1 MDQFNFHDKDGTWPQ
16 HREFE
21 VHLTTF
27 DGAQH
32 LRLNGWLK
40 RNDVLV
46 KSEGI
51 HNHKG
56 ADTFGSFIIY
66 INDTMLEKLK
76 EENLE
81 RGLFCDIEVLNTE
94 KDRWETYKGLPKNEK
109 LFEKIQDFMFSF
121 QIKDKKDIEKFLK
134 EANETSLALFK
145 KNDDFIDDYVET
157 TEMSAKDK
165 VKDLDLM
172 IEAFVE
178 EERYEDCALL
188 VKIKDKIK
196 KHYRL
201 KKLKQK
207 IKGNE

>member
-1 MDQFNFHDKDGTWPQ
+1 MDRIDDIMGKWNR
-16 HREFE
+16 HREME
-21 VHLTTF
+21 VFLTTF

-32 LRLNGWLK
+32 LRLHGWLK

-46 KSEGI
+46 KSENI
-51 HNHKG
+51 V
-56 ADTFGSFIIY
+56 DQDDYFGVFTVY
-66 INDTMLEKLK
+66 VTENQLNKLK
-76 EENLE
+76 EN
-81 RGLFCDIEVLNTE
+81 NTE
-94 KDRWETYKGLPKNEK
+94 SSLFMELEVMSTESERWNLFQDKTKDKNK
-109 LFEKIQDFMFSF
+109 LFESIQNFMFSF
-121 QIKDKKDIEKFLK
+121 QIRDKKDIEKFLK

-188 VKIKDKIK
+188 VKIKNKIEKHYKKIKIK
-196 KHYRL
+196 KD
-201 KKLKQK
+201 
-207 IKGNE
+207 E